1 MSIEASRQAIYNRGA
16 RSEESIVS
24 VDETPKMS
32 LRKDDTVHLLGT
44 NTSQCQNNWLVFNHQ
59 LLKKLI
65 FLSQYNII

>member
-1 MSIEASRQAIYNRGA
+1 MSIEANRQAIYNRGA

-44 NTSQCQNNWLVFNHQ
+44 
-59 LLKKLI
+59 I
-65 FLSQYNII
+65 